1 MTKINSTPT
10 AFMLVTVEQRPVM
23 LVPARSIE
31 EAQQRAMDVLRK
43 SPGDAHAVAS
53 SGAEVTLFSPC
64 AVAGGEVLGYMPIGH
79 GEYRAIA
86 SAMKPTG
93 KTN

>member
-1 MTKINSTPT
+1 MTKTNSAPT

-23 LVPARSIE
+23 LVPAKSIA
-31 EAQQRAMDVLRK
+31 EARQRAIDVLRT
-43 SPGDAHAVAS
+43 SPDDAHAVAS

>member
-1 MTKINSTPT
+1 MKRSDPAPT
-10 AFMLVTVEQRPVM
+10 AFMLVTVDQRPVM
-23 LVPARSIE
+23 LVPAKSIE
-31 EAQQRAMDVLRK
+31 EARQRAIDVLRT
-43 SPGDAHAVAS
+43 SPDDAHAVAS

-86 SAMKPTG
+86 SGMKPSG